1 MLLRDV
7 RDHAHLFR
15 LEDDARGVAG
25 VGEHDGAGL
34 LVDER
39 LNPLAVS
46 EIVAFLGR
54 GGQRADGRARCA
66 HEGVVVGVEGLRNDD
81 LIAII
86 QNAVERDG
94 KRFAAAGGDDHV
106 VGLQM
111 NVQIG
116 VIFFDSLDHFR
127 DTGGGSVLKHGLL
140 KVFDSI
146 KISLRRFNV
155 GLADVEMVNL
165 RAPLFGFYLIGIE
178 FADGRK
184 IAFLHFAGELHGKPP
199 DVINWVAPKG

>member
-1 MLLRDV
+1 
-7 RDHAHLFR
+7 
-15 LEDDARGVAG
+15 
-25 VGEHDGAGL
+25 
-34 LVDER
+34 
-39 LNPLAVS
+39 
-46 EIVAFLGR
+46 
-54 GGQRADGRARCA
+54 
-66 HEGVVVGVEGLRNDD
+66 
-81 LIAII
+81 
-86 QNAVERDG
+86 
-94 KRFAAAGGDDHV
+94 
-106 VGLQM
+106 M